1 MIRTGVCVDGFNLNS
16 GALIRFVSMIRLL
29 PRTCVIQKVL
39 FFTAR
44 VSGKSDRGAPGRPQ
58 PTAGESLFPK
68 HSQGLI

>member
-16 GALIRFVSMIRLL
+16 GALIRLL

-44 VSGKSDRGAPGRPQ
+44 VSGNLTAVHRVGLNRPQ
-58 PTAGESLFPK
+58 GNLCFQSIPK
-68 HSQGLI
+68 G